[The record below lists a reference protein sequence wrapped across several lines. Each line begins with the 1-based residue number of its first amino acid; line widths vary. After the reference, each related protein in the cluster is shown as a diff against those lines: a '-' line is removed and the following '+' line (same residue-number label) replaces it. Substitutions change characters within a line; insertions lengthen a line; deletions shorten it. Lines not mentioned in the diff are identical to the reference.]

1 MAGMRHDDVRMCV
14 ATDAGVKGGPM
25 ADVQLVIRW
34 NLSDDKTL
42 AFNLPVMR
50 PILFLAAFNMF
61 QFEPEVNLEIY
72 NKLESGTTIVSGPGF
87 GISFHSGPG

>member
-1 MAGMRHDDVRMCV
+1 
-14 ATDAGVKGGPM
+14 M

-42 AFNLPVMR
+42 AFNFPVMR

-72 NKLESGTTIVSGPGF
+72 KKLESGSNTPMGQWPGEF
-87 GISFHSGPG
+87 RYDCWVNLASFRHE